1 MRSIDF
7 FPFIIDL
14 KDSFGLQDACDSHHS
29 NSHSPQICNSY
40 FSFRLSIAF
49 IYIKHLSNRSNRRN
63 WQMLHDGEI
72 LSIQTSTDG
81 NMFATGSS
89 DKTIRIY
96 DARGL
101 YRMHVE
107 FVDRNNVC

>member
-1 MRSIDF
+1 MS
-7 FPFIIDL
+7 
-14 KDSFGLQDACDSHHS
+14 
-29 NSHSPQICNSY
+29 
-40 FSFRLSIAF
+40 
-49 IYIKHLSNRSNRRN
+49 
-63 WQMLHDGEI
+63 HDGEI